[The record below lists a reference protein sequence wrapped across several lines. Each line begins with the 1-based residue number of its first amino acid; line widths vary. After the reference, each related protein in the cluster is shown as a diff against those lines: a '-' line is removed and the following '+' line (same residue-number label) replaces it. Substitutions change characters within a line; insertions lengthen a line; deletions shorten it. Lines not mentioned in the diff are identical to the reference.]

1 MMRLMMVNEVN
12 FVVSNLFLEISLK
25 KMGPIGSRDPMLK
38 QVEGMSGEDE
48 ESIPNISQS
57 GWSGR

>member
-1 MMRLMMVNEVN
+1 MMVHEVN